1 MLRIS
6 LILGAIAALADVA
19 GGFVLVRA
27 KGVERFLRYF
37 VALGAGFL
45 MATAVLEMM
54 PESLKQSQSLAPVLI
69 MSGYCVVHLLEHTIN
84 AHFHYGEETHIS
96 EFVSHRTGYSV
107 RASLRLALFLGLLV
121 VPAIAMFHWMT
132 IVLNAGNSYERA
144 RALDIFNPSS
154 LGIIGWIFLFLAF
167 LNRPKKG
174 KELFLAFLNR
184 PKKGE
189 EIQTSEFVSHRT
201 GYSVLV
207 GLSVH
212 ALFDGVAIG
221 SGFVISNWLGWLI
234 FLAIFL
240 HKAPE
245 GFTMASVMLASGRSR
260 AAAFYSAVVLAA
272 ATLAGVLVIGVSPS
286 LVLYGLPLSA
296 GVALYVAA
304 TDLVPEVN
312 REPGIRM
319 ALVFFAG
326 VGGFLLLR
334 LLLPAL

>member
-27 KGVERFLRYF
+27 RGVERYLRYF

-45 MATAVLEMM
+45 MATAVIEMV
-54 PESLKQSQSLAPVLI
+54 PEGLKLNQAHPLLGPALI
-69 MSGYCVVHLLEHTIN
+69 MGGYCVVHLLEHTIN
-84 AHFHYGEETHIS
+84 AHFHFGEETHTG
-96 EFVSHRTGYSV
+96 EFVSRHT
-107 RASLRLALFLGLLV
+107 
-121 VPAIAMFHWMT
+121 
-132 IVLNAGNSYERA
+132 GNSV
-144 RALDIFNPSS
+144 
-154 LGIIGWIFLFLAF
+154 LA
-167 LNRPKKG
+167 
-174 KELFLAFLNR
+174 
-184 PKKGE
+184 
-189 EIQTSEFVSHRT
+189 
-201 GYSVLV
+201 
-207 GLSVH
+207 GLSLH

-221 SGFVISNWLGWLI
+221 SGFLVSSWLGWLI
-234 FLAIFL
+234 FLAILL

-260 AAAFYSAVVLAA
+260 SAAFWSAVMLAA
-272 ATLAGVLVIGVSPS
+272 ATLAGVLVIQLVPS
-286 LVLYGLPLSA
+286 WLPYGLPLSA

-334 LLLPAL
+334 MLLPAL

>member
-19 GGFVLVRA
+19 GGLVLVRA
-27 KGVERFLRYF
+27 KGVERYLRYF

-45 MATAVLEMM
+45 MAVALLEMA
-54 PESLKQSQSLAPVLI
+54 PESFRLSPRLGPILI
-69 MSGYCVVHLLEHTIN
+69 MAGYCIVHLLEHTIS
-84 AHFHYGEETHIS
+84 AHFHYGEETHRG
-96 EFVSHRTGYSV
+96 ELVTRRTS
-107 RASLRLALFLGLLV
+107 
-121 VPAIAMFHWMT
+121 
-132 IVLNAGNSYERA
+132 NA
-144 RALDIFNPSS
+144 
-154 LGIIGWIFLFLAF
+154 
-167 LNRPKKG
+167 
-174 KELFLAFLNR
+174 
-184 PKKGE
+184 
-189 EIQTSEFVSHRT
+189 
-201 GYSVLV
+201 VLV

-221 SGFVISNWLGWLI
+221 SGFVVSNLLGWLI

-260 AAAFYSAVVLAA
+260 TTALYSAVGLAA
-272 ATLAGVLVIGVSPS
+272 ATLLGVLVIEVVPTWLS
-286 LVLYGLPLSA
+286 YGLPISA
-296 GVALYVAA
+296 GVAIYVGA

-326 VGGFLLLR
+326 VGAFLLLR
-334 LLLPAL
+334 LLLPAV